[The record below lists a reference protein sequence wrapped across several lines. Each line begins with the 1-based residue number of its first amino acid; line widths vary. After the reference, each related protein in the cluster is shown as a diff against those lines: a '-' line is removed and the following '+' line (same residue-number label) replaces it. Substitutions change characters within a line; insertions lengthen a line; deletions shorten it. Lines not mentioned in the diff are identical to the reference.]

1 MRRAVW
7 SVVRA
12 AVARRRLQTLVI
24 GAVALLST
32 GTVVLAV
39 GLLVLSNAPFD
50 HAFAR
55 QAGAHAAVTFD
66 PSLSTVDQLA
76 ATAHL
81 SGITA
86 AAGPFDA
93 VQAGV
98 TAGERRLGQLTVVG
112 RSQQDGAVDRLTLDS
127 GRWLS
132 GPGEVVLAR
141 QGVGPPGTRV
151 GDTLTVA
158 GVDLRIVGTALSIT
172 GTADAWVWPAQSDVL
187 HGTGVTASRQMLY
200 RFATAGSDARVTAD
214 VSTVTAALPHGAV
227 LGSASYLVAKRQ
239 TDSGT
244 APIVPFVVAFAVLGL
259 VMSVLIIAN
268 VVSGAVVAGYRNIGV
283 LKTLGFGPRQVVA
296 AYAGQVL
303 TPGLVGCVAGAV
315 LGNLLAIPVLAQTGR
330 AYNVST
336 SGGVAGWVDALAVL
350 TMPAVM
356 ALAAVVPA
364 ARAGLI
370 PAAQAI
376 AIGRAPRTGHGYR
389 VRRALNTTGLPLP
402 LRYGL
407 GTPFARPARTAVTLV
422 AVLLGSATVV
432 FAVGLSASLHRV
444 AAAETRTAEVQVQ
457 VDLDGPGMVVG
468 GGPGSEEAR
477 PESGKGP
484 AGPGADPSTVDPAT
498 ALAAIRAQSGTAR
511 VVGVTDGP
519 QVRVVGYTGD
529 VALVSY
535 DSDPSWVGISLISGR
550 WFHGAGEV
558 VAGSGLL
565 RTSGHK
571 VGDTLTLTG
580 DAGRRRV
587 TVVGEAFEL
596 DHDNG
601 IALLSGAG
609 TPTGLTDQSGAQWY
623 EVGLKPGTDVD
634 RYVAALSAALGSGA
648 DVSARGEHNDAQ
660 TIAILLGLVAT
671 LTVLLAAVAGLG
683 VFNTVVLNTRE
694 RVHEIGVLKTL
705 GMTPRQVS
713 LSVVASMAGIGLVAG
728 ALAVPLGDVL
738 QHRVVPIM
746 ADAAGTGIPASF
758 VDVYRPLELVGLAAA
773 GIVLAVLGAL
783 VPAGW
788 AARARIATA
797 LRAE

>member
-66 PSLSTVDQLA
+66 PSLSTVDAVA
-76 ATAHL
+76 ATAHG
-81 SGITA
+81 SGVTA

-93 VQAGV
+93 VQAQV
-98 TAGERRLGQLTVVG
+98 SAGDLRLGQLTLVG
-112 RSQQDGAVDRLTLDS
+112 RAQQEGSVDRLTLDS

-141 QGVGPPGTRV
+141 EGEGPPGTRV

-158 GVDLRIVGTALSIT
+158 GVDLRIVGTAVSVT
-172 GTADAWVWPAQSDVL
+172 RTADAWVWPGQSDVL

-200 RFATAGSDARVTAD
+200 RFATAGSDAQVTAD
-214 VSTVTAALPHGAV
+214 VSTVTAGLPHGAV

-244 APIVPFVVAFAVLGL
+244 APVVPFVVAFAVLGL

-283 LKTLGFGPRQVVA
+283 LKTVGFGPRQVVA

-303 TPGLVGCVAGAV
+303 APGLVGCLAGAV
-315 LGNLLAIPVLAQTGR
+315 LGNLLAVPVLAQTGR

-336 SGGVAGWVDALAVL
+336 SGGVAGWVDLLAVL

-364 ARAGLI
+364 TRAGLI
-370 PAAQAI
+370 APAQAI
-376 AIGRAPRTGHGYR
+376 AIGRAPRSGHGFR
-389 VRRALNTTGLPLP
+389 VRRALHATKLPLP
-402 LRYGL
+402 LRFGL
-407 GTPFARPARTAVTLV
+407 GTPFARPARTAVTLI

-444 AAAETRTAEVQVQ
+444 AAADTRTAEVPVQ
-457 VDLDGPGMVVG
+457 VDLDNGDMS
-468 GGPGSEEAR
+468 GGPAKVAR
-477 PESGKGP
+477 PGSGNGP
-484 AGPGADPSTVDPAT
+484 AGPGGPGADPVTVDPAT
-498 ALAAIRAQSGTAR
+498 VLAAIRAQPGTAR
-511 VVGVTDGP
+511 VVGVTEASR
-519 QVRVVGYTGD
+519 VRLVGYTGE
-529 VALVSY
+529 VAMDAY
-535 DSDPSWVGISLISGR
+535 DGDPSWVGIALISGR
-550 WFHGAGEV
+550 WFHGADEV

-565 RTSGHK
+565 RTTGHA
-571 VGDTLTLTG
+571 VGDTLTITG
-580 DAGRRRV
+580 GTGRRQV

-601 IALLSGAG
+601 MALLSDAG
-609 TPTGLTDQSGAQWY
+609 TLTGLTDGNGAQWY

-634 RYVAALSAALGSGA
+634 GYVSALSNALGQGA
-648 DVSARGEHNDAQ
+648 TVSARGEQNSAQ

-713 LSVVASMAGIGLVAG
+713 ASVVASMAGIGLVAG

-738 QHRVVPIM
+738 QHWVVPIM